1 MPYLIKMMLF
11 SFLITAAVEVP
22 LSLLFG
28 ARKKGLL
35 IVLIVN
41 LITNPPAVF
50 LSYLLRAYLPRG
62 LYLPL
67 VLLMECAVILIEWG
81 LYRRTARKL
90 PVVRKPLLAAAVLN
104 VTSYLS
110 GVILNRLI

>member
-35 IVLIVN
+35 IVFIVTVTK
-41 LITNPPAVF
+41 I
-50 LSYLLRAYLPRG
+50 
-62 LYLPL
+62 
-67 VLLMECAVILIEWG
+67 
-81 LYRRTARKL
+81 KL
-90 PVVRKPLLAAAVLN
+90 ELLLACMAASMAKLTLN
-104 VTSYLS
+104 L
-110 GVILNRLI
+110 